1 MNDPRS
7 TQSGEEQEEERN
19 NYRYSDDVDADDL
32 GASVASTLP
41 GETRSQPHN
50 GFRDKLGLSGIGRR
64 TLGISFLLITVFLW
78 TLSNFLASVSRITPS
93 NVPDAYQS

>member
-1 MNDPRS
+1 MDGLGNV
-7 TQSGEEQEEERN
+7 QSGEQEERN

-32 GASVASTLP
+32 GASVTSTLP

-78 TLSNFLASVSRITPS
+78 TLSNFLASVRYTTPFK
-93 NVPDAYQS
+93 VPHAYQP